1 MNTCNSYLT
10 NSKFARVLICC
21 CNNSV
26 MKKQLLFI
34 FILVSSH
41 AIGQKD
47 SLEKTYSTVIDGD
60 TIPLVYMSEVVVF
73 GELSPEAAAKL
84 KAYYILRRDVMRTYP
99 YAKYAA
105 KKLKEISDY
114 SASLNSDKEKRR
126 YIKAKESELK
136 DRFEAD
142 LKKLTINQ
150 GRILMKLIDRE
161 TGNTTYALVK
171 ELRGGF
177 RATIYQGFARLI
189 GDNMKDGYDAA
200 GEDAGI
206 ESIVQQIEKGTL
218 SIPAAYNNPK
228 LLN

>member
-1 MNTCNSYLT
+1 
-10 NSKFARVLICC
+10 
-21 CNNSV
+21 
-26 MKKQLLFI
+26 MKKIIILFFLLVGFK
-34 FILVSSH
+34 
-41 AIGQKD
+41 AIAQKD

-60 TIPLVYMSEVVVF
+60 TIPLIYMSEVVVF
-73 GELSPEAAAKL
+73 GDMSPEAAAKL
-84 KAYYILRRDVMRTYP
+84 KAYYILRRDVLRTYP
-99 YAKYAA
+99 YAKFAA

-114 SASLNSDKEKRR
+114 SASLNSEKEKRR
-126 YIKAKESELK
+126 YIKAKETELK
-136 DRFEAD
+136 SQFETD

-189 GDNMKDGYDAA
+189 GDNMKDSYDAA
-200 GEDAGI
+200 GEDEGI

-218 SIPAAYNNPK
+218 TIPAAYNNPK
-228 LLN
+228 LNN

>member
-1 MNTCNSYLT
+1 
-10 NSKFARVLICC
+10 
-21 CNNSV
+21 
-26 MKKQLLFI
+26 MKKHFLYIFLF
-34 FILVSSH
+34 FSH
-41 AIGQKD
+41 QVYAQKD
-47 SLEKTYSTVIDGD
+47 SLEKAYSIVIDGD

-73 GELSPEAAAKL
+73 GDMSPGAAAKL
-84 KAYYILRRDVMRTYP
+84 KAYYILRRDVLRTYP

-114 SASLNSDKEKRR
+114 SSSLNSEKEKRR
-126 YIKAKESELK
+126 YIKAKETELK
-136 DRFEAD
+136 NQFETD
-142 LKKLTINQ
+142 LKKLTVNQ

-206 ESIVQQIEKGTL
+206 EGIVQQIEKGTL

-228 LLN
+228 LNN